1 MILKGGSLYAP
12 RTTVRVAARHL
23 AVALICCAFVVAC
36 TGSTEP
42 PPELVTKPVYR
53 INGASAARTEI
64 RLEVPQAQTIRIGEE
79 IVPPQ

>member
-12 RTTVRVAARHL
+12 RTTVRAGARRL

-36 TGSTEP
+36 SGSTEP

-53 INGASAARTEI
+53 INGAAAARSET
-64 RLEVPQAQTIRIGEE
+64 RQEVPQAQTIRMGEE